1 MRGTPRPCQKEP
13 PVSAPDDLTT
23 RAASLDAADP
33 IAAARSRFTLPEGVV
48 YLDGNSLGALPSH
61 VPDAVADVVRRQW
74 GQDLIAS
81 WNSHDWWG
89 AQTRAGDA
97 VGRLVGAAPG
107 QVVVGDSTSVNLYKC
122 YRAAARLR
130 PGRRVVVT
138 DPASFPTDLY
148 VLESASRDDGFEVVQ
163 ASPPDVPALLEE
175 RGHEV
180 AFVSLSQVD
189 YRTGERWDVAGL
201 TAATHAAGALA
212 LWDLCHSAGAMP
224 VDLDAL
230 GVDLAVGCGYKYL
243 NGGPGAPAFVYVR
256 RDLQDGVRNPL
267 SGWHGHAAPFD
278 FGPEYAPAPGVTRM
292 RVGTPPL
299 ISLLA
304 LESALEA
311 FDGLSPEQVRT
322 KSLSLTGF
330 FVECLDA
337 LGLLDDG
344 PDDAARGAAEPGLRL
359 VTPRE
364 PDRRGSQVA
373 LAHPD
378 AYAVVQALIARGVVG
393 DFRTPDVVRLGFAPL
408 YLSHADV
415 LAAAL
420 ALRDVLA
427 VGEHRRP
434 EFRERS
440 TVT

>member
-1 MRGTPRPCQKEP
+1 M
-13 PVSAPDDLTT
+13 SAPDDLTP

-33 IAAARSRFTLPEGVV
+33 IAAARSRFTLPEGLV

-74 GQDLIAS
+74 GHDLIAS
-81 WNSHDWWG
+81 WNTHDWWG

-148 VLESASRDDGFEVVQ
+148 VLESASRDDGFEVVH

-212 LWDLCHSAGAMP
+212 LWDLCHSAGVMP

-256 RDLQDGVRNPL
+256 RDLQADVRNPL

-311 FDGLSPEQVRT
+311 FDGLSPEQVRA

-330 FVECLDA
+330 FVECLDR

-344 PDDAARGAAEPGLRL
+344 PDDGAGTGLRL

-373 LAHPD
+373 LTHPD
-378 AYAVVQALIARGVVG
+378 AYAVVRALVARGVVG

-415 LAAAL
+415 LTAAL

-427 VGEHRRP
+427 GGEHLRQ
-434 EFRERS
+434 EFLERAR
-440 TVT
+440 VT

>member
-1 MRGTPRPCQKEP
+1 MT
-13 PVSAPDDLTT
+13 DLAA

-33 IAAARSRFTLPEGVV
+33 IGHARARFTLPDGVV
-48 YLDGNSLGALPSH
+48 YLDGNSLGALPAH

-74 GQDLIAS
+74 GHDLIAS
-81 WNSHDWWG
+81 WNTADWWG

-138 DPASFPTDLY
+138 DPDSFPTDLY
-148 VLESASRDDGFEVVQ
+148 VLESASADDGFTVVH
-163 ASPPDVPALLEE
+163 ASPPQVPALLAS

-189 YRTGERWDVAGL
+189 YRTGERWDLPAL
-201 TAATHAAGALA
+201 TAAVHEAGALA

-224 VDLDAL
+224 VDLDAH

-256 RDLQDGVRNPL
+256 RDLADAVHNPL
-267 SGWHGHAAPFD
+267 TGWHGHATPFA
-278 FGPEYAPAPGVTRM
+278 FGPAFAPAAGVERM

-299 ISLLA
+299 LSLLA
-304 LESALEA
+304 LESALAA
-311 FDGLSPEQVRT
+311 FDGISPADLRA
-322 KSLSLTGF
+322 KSLSVTSF
-330 FVECLDA
+330 FLDCLDE
-337 LGLLDDG
+337 LDLLS
-344 PDDAARGAAEPGLRL
+344 GAGLRL
-359 VTPRE
+359 VTPRD
-364 PDRRGSQVA
+364 PGRRGSQVA
-373 LAHPD
+373 LAHPE

-408 YLSHADV
+408 YQTHADALACAQALADV
-415 LAAAL
+415 LATQAHL
-420 ALRDVLA
+420 A
-427 VGEHRRP
+427 P
-434 EFRERS
+434 EFHTRA